1 MKMNDQNNEEQVNE
15 EKNQNAEK
23 ETSAEKND
31 STKIEIDKKEK
42 TGNVEEEK
50 AAESENADEQLEE
63 CKNEIASLK
72 DALLRKAA
80 EFENYKRRNEND
92 QMNLIKYAAES
103 FILNILPVY
112 DDLQRSLQHIDD
124 ENNIKSVKSG
134 LKLVMEKFK
143 KILDDHGVKKIES
156 KGKPFDFNYHE
167 ALMQREEEGVPPHTV
182 VEEIET
188 GYMYKDKVLRH
199 SKVIVSQ
206 EPAGMNGNDELS
218 DETNSEEKN

>member
-1 MKMNDQNNEEQVNE
+1 MKKNDKNKEEQMNEEQNQNME
-15 EKNQNAEK
+15 EKENSEEQK
-23 ETSAEKND
+23 D
-31 STKIEIDKKEK
+31 STKIEIEKEVK
-42 TGNVEEEK
+42 TEEEK
-50 AAESENADEQLEE
+50 SNNNGDVKKKMEE
-63 CKNEIASLK
+63 YENEIASLK
-72 DALLRKAA
+72 DSLLRKAA

-92 QMNLIKYAAES
+92 QMNIIKYAAES

-112 DDLQRSLQHIDD
+112 DDLERSLQHIDD
-124 ENNIKSVKSG
+124 ENNIKSIKHG
-134 LKLVMEKFK
+134 LKLVFDKFS

-182 VEEIET
+182 IEEIES

-206 EPAGMNGNDELS
+206 EPAGQSES
-218 DETNSEEKN
+218 DEQSDEQNSAEKN